1 MEVTREQIDALLRL
15 QQIDLDLMRMK
26 KQFDELPQRALIM
39 AAREKKAGIAEKQ
52 AKVAAL
58 KRETAKRLT
67 RINDE
72 DASLAK
78 KQQGVQ
84 AAIEAAQGNYRN
96 VEARTK
102 ELEGIAKRRAVL
114 SDELDKITAE
124 ISKIED
130 LEAQIGLALEEVT
143 SRENDAI
150 ESFKQEGGALKMNI
164 SRLEHM
170 RADVASVLP
179 KAVLDMYSKAAARSA
194 GVAIARLDGTRCGA
208 CRTGI
213 EGGRLIELKS
223 QAPLG
228 SCPHC
233 KRLLIIE

>member
-1 MEVTREQIDALLRL
+1 MEVTREQIDALLQL
-15 QQIDLDLMRMK
+15 QQIDLELMRQK
-26 KQFDELPQRALIM
+26 KQLEELPQRGLIL

-52 AKVAAL
+52 SKAQAL

-102 ELEGIAKRRAVL
+102 ELNGIAKRRAVL
-114 SDELDKITAE
+114 SEELDKITVEVA
-124 ISKIED
+124 KIED
-130 LEAQIGLALEEVT
+130 LEAQIALALEEIT
-143 SRENDAI
+143 ARENAAI
-150 ESFKQEGGALKMNI
+150 DSFKREGGALKLSI
-164 SRLEHM
+164 SQLEQ
-170 RADVASVLP
+170 RGADIADALP
-179 KAVLDMYSKAAARSA
+179 KAILDLYTKAAARSG
-194 GVAIARLDGTRCGA
+194 GVAIARLDATRCGA
-208 CRTGI
+208 CRSAI

-233 KRLLIIE
+233 KRLLIVE

>member
-1 MEVTREQIDALLRL
+1 MEVTREHIDAMLQL
-15 QQIDLDLMRMK
+15 QQIDLELMRQK
-26 KQFDELPQRALIM
+26 KRFDELPQRGMIM

-52 AKVAAL
+52 SKAQAL

-72 DASLAK
+72 DASLVK

-102 ELEGIAKRRAVL
+102 ELNGIAKRRAVL
-114 SDELDKITAE
+114 SDELDKITGE

-130 LEAQIGLALEEVT
+130 LEAQIALALEEVCA
-143 SRENDAI
+143 REDAAI
-150 ESFKQEGGALKMNI
+150 ESFRQEGGALKLSI
-164 SRLEHM
+164 SELE
-170 RADVASVLP
+170 RRGAEIADTLP
-179 KAVLDMYSKAAARSA
+179 MAILDAYTKAAARSG
-194 GVAIARLDGTRCGA
+194 GVAIARLDGSRCGA
-208 CRTGI
+208 CRSGI

-228 SCPHC
+228 NCPHC
-233 KRLLIIE
+233 KRLLIVE